1 MVSVTSHNHKTDSKP
16 PTELTQTAQSGERP
30 LASRIAFSLSAKLLW
45 LTVAFVMIAEV
56 LIFVPSVAN
65 FRKNWLAERLM
76 SAQIAALAVEAAPDN
91 TVPDRL
97 RTELLEAAQVRAVS
111 LSGGQSRRLILASDI
126 PERVASHYDLTSVS
140 AVELL
145 IDALYVYVAPEGR
158 IIRVV
163 DTAKFRPAETV
174 DVVMNE
180 APLKAAMVQF
190 GINILILSIIIS
202 VITATLVYLS
212 LNSLL
217 VRPIR
222 EITRNM
228 MRFRDAP
235 EDTTRVINPSARSDE
250 IGLAERELASMQH
263 DLGALLRQK
272 SRLAAVGLAVSKIN
286 HDLRNML
293 SSAQLISDRL
303 TSLPDPTVQKF
314 APKLIASL
322 DRAINLCTNTLHFGR
337 AEEAPPQLGT
347 FHLRALAEEV
357 GESLVLPRDGI
368 CWRIDV
374 PGDLLIHADRSQ
386 LFRVLSNLVR
396 NACEAMEGHAT
407 GEPLEVRLAAR
418 RENGTIRLEVS
429 DTGPGLTE
437 RARANLFSAFKGSG
451 RKNGS
456 GLGLAIAAELVR
468 AHGGRIW
475 LGNNEGGATFCIDL
489 PDHAE
494 ATRERLSA

>member
-1 MVSVTSHNHKTDSKP
+1 MSLHLPSDKTRGEP
-16 PTELTQTAQSGERP
+16 QPELTQQAPPKPPARNCGV
-30 LASRIAFSLSAKLLW
+30 AFSLSAKLLW

-65 FRKNWLAERLM
+65 FRKNWLGERLM
-76 SAQIAALAVEAAPDN
+76 AAQIAALAVEAAPDN

-97 RTELLEAAQVRAVS
+97 RTELLGAAQVRAVS
-111 LSGGQSRRLILASDI
+111 LSGSQSRRLILESDI
-126 PERVASHYDLTSVS
+126 PSRVDAHYDLTNASPVT
-140 AVELL
+140 LL
-145 IDALYVYVAPEGR
+145 VDALSVFVAPEGR
-158 IIRVV
+158 VIRVV
-163 DTAKFRPAETV
+163 DAAKFGGPEIV
-174 DVVMNE
+174 DIVMNE
-180 APLKAAMVQF
+180 APLKAAMIQF
-190 GINILILSIIIS
+190 AINIAILSIIIS
-202 VITATLVYLS
+202 AISATLVYLS

-228 MRFRDAP
+228 MSFRDAP
-235 EDTTRVINPSARSDE
+235 EDTTRVIKPSARNDE

-303 TSLPDPTVQKF
+303 TSVPDPTVQKF

-322 DRAINLCTNTLHFGR
+322 DRAINLCTNTLQFGR
-337 AEEAPPQLGT
+337 AEEAPPQLGR

-357 GESLVLPRDGI
+357 GESLVLPREGI
-368 CWRIDV
+368 SWQIDV
-374 PGDLLIHADRSQ
+374 PGDLVVNADRSQ

-396 NACEAMEGHAT
+396 NACEAMEGLDGTA
-407 GEPLEVRLAAR
+407 LEVRLAGW
-418 RENGTIRLEVS
+418 RENGNVRLEVS
-429 DTGPGLTE
+429 DTGPGLPA
-437 RARANLFSAFKGSG
+437 RAREHLFSAFKGSA

-475 LGNNEGGATFCIDL
+475 LGDNDGGATFCIDL
-489 PDHAE
+489 PDQVEVAQ
-494 ATRERLSA
+494 ERLSA